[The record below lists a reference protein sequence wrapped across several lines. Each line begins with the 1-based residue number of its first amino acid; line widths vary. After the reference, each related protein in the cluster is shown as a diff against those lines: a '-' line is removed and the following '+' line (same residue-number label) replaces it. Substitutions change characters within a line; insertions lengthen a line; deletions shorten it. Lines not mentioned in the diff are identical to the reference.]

1 MFRSTQLRSTRS
13 HVVFTIYVESRS
25 RVESSEK
32 VTCEMEH
39 LGGVLI
45 LLMDENVYKLTIH
58 DYTLNAIII

>member
-1 MFRSTQLRSTRS
+1 MFTSFDHSLRSTRS

-32 VTCEMEH
+32 VSCEMEL

-45 LLMDENVYKLTIH
+45 VLMDENVYIYVHIYIH
-58 DYTLNAIII
+58 